1 MKTFH
6 SKPHFQSIID
16 QQRLAHYRLTKEGST
31 RTIIEKNNFE
41 RSLQPV
47 RAEDVELP
55 KLPMVRLK
63 EEAYGFRR
71 WVVLGEIAQVPGR
84 VILLNI
90 VDGTIDVNYT
100 ADQLELVPPTELT

>member
-6 SKPHFQSIID
+6 SKPHFQTIVD

-63 EEAYGFRR
+63 NVDHRR
-71 WVVLGEIAQVPGR
+71 WVVLGEIAQIPGR

-90 VDGTIDVNYT
+90 GDGTIEVDYT